1 MTRVMTL
8 EEEDRLMLSKGNILR
23 KGKDNRGKP
32 IEYWDIPRNAE
43 DFAELK
49 AQRAKMESKNG

>member
-1 MTRVMTL
+1 
-8 EEEDRLMLSKGNILR
+8 MLSKGNILR
-23 KGKDNRGKP
+23 KGKDDRGKP